1 MKEVEDFLDESGE
14 NMTIVKNEDSISIV
28 PSLIEP
34 LDIEGRAEMK
44 VEEKDVEE
52 EWHLE
57 DLKTVA
63 DEYENEKSASSSEQ
77 ILDVESGKNSVIC
90 QKILKTERIGEF
102 NNESTKNVPEKD
114 LIITGFLNRTTDVSP
129 PDCKR
134 FKRSQP

>member
-1 MKEVEDFLDESGE
+1 
-14 NMTIVKNEDSISIV
+14 MTIVKNEDSISIV

-34 LDIEGRAEMK
+34 LDIEGRAKMK

-57 DLKTVA
+57 DLKTAA

-102 NNESTKNVPEKD
+102 NNESTRNVPAKD
-114 LIITGFLNRTTDVSP
+114 LIITGFLNRKTDVSP